1 MKKTI
6 LFLIISVLLFFAIFC
21 VALMVGKYNIGIKEF
36 FLALFTNDKS
46 VEIER
51 SIIINLR
58 LPRTIIAGL
67 TGIALSISGLLYQE
81 IFQNKLVS
89 PDLLGV
95 SHGAGAGAAFAIVL
109 GFSSIFISLSA
120 FIFGVATVFAT
131 LLVSKIFRNRSSTIL
146 LLSGII
152 VGGLMQAI
160 LSFIKYMAN
169 QETQLSDI
177 TFWLMGSFAD
187 SSMQEVNILFPIVL
201 ISVIFLICIS
211 WRINVVALGKDE
223 ALSKGVNYYLYR
235 TIIILIATL
244 LTATSVAISGTISW
258 IGLVIPHIVRLIVGK
273 KTTRTIPLTCTFG
286 GIFMILV
293 DILSRSFT
301 SAEIPLSAVTGL
313 FGTVIF
319 ISLLIINRRKYYEH

>member
-21 VALMVGKYNIGIKEF
+21 VALMVGKYNIGFKEF
-36 FLALFTNDKS
+36 FLAVFTNDKS

-89 PDLLGV
+89 PNLLGV

-169 QETQLSDI
+169 PETQLSDI

-293 DILSRSFT
+293 DILSRTFT